1 MRQEEP
7 DKKMQ
12 FVLVETAVAERT
24 PEKTPTLRRIPHVRQ
39 TEVRCT
45 NAAGADPSGDL
56 WVVTPQAARRLS
68 VDMGC

>member
-24 PEKTPTLRRIPHVRQ
+24 PEK
-39 TEVRCT
+39 
-45 NAAGADPSGDL
+45 
-56 WVVTPQAARRLS
+56 RRLS
-68 VDMGC
+68 AESPMSVKHRHAVPMLREPIQVATCG